1 MKFGTVLSMA
11 PKWGGIE
18 EVPRYAK
25 LIEQLGYDH
34 IWFTDERFQRN
45 VYVNMALAALNT
57 RTVTLGTC
65 VTNPYF
71 RHPLT
76 TAAAVGTINE
86 LSGGR
91 TILGIGAG
99 ASTIFERHNIERPHS
114 PLRAIKETI
123 EVLRPVMK
131 GNVVSYTGRT
141 MSFSGVN
148 LDFESKP
155 VPIYIACRG
164 PKLFQLAGELADG
177 VIIGSLASKEGLRFA
192 LENLK
197 KGAER
202 VGRDLDDI
210 DVVFWSYFSML
221 NDDKKAKNLVK
232 RIVVSSMWS
241 SKSILKY
248 IGVNK
253 IKWAPIEKTLRKG
266 FEEGLPPDDVYR
278 QAYNLISDDV
288 LDVWSVTGNPDT
300 VARKVK
306 EIIDAGIDHFACL
319 PFGESRKEIKEMQ
332 KQFAEIIIPQFR

>member
-11 PKWGGIE
+11 PEWGGIE
-18 EVPRYAK
+18 EVPMYAK

-45 VYVNMALAALNT
+45 VYVGMALAALNT
-57 RTVTLGTC
+57 QTITLGTC

-86 LSGGR
+86 LSRGR
-91 TILGIGAG
+91 MILGIGAG
-99 ASTIFERHNIERPHS
+99 ASTLFERHNIDRPYS
-114 PLRAIKETI
+114 PLRAIKEAV
-123 EVLRPVMK
+123 EVLRPMMSGDVI
-131 GNVVSYTGRT
+131 SYAGRT

-148 LDFESKP
+148 LNFESKP
-155 VPIYIACRG
+155 VPIYIASRG

-177 VIIGSLASKEGLRFA
+177 VIIGSLTSKGGLRFA
-192 LENLK
+192 FENLK

-202 VGRDLDDI
+202 AGRDLEDI
-210 DVVFWSYFSML
+210 DIVFWSYLSML
-221 NDDKKAKNLVK
+221 DDEKKARNLVK

-253 IKWAPIEKTLRKG
+253 KEWAPIEKILRKG

-278 QAYNLISDDV
+278 QAYNMLSDDV
-288 LDVWSVTGNPDT
+288 LDAWSVTGNPDR

-306 EIIDAGIDHFACL
+306 DIIDTGVDHFACL
-319 PFGESRKEIKEMQ
+319 PFGESRKEIIEMQ
-332 KQFAEIIIPQFR
+332 KQFAEIIIPKFR